1 MDGMFG
7 VIGGSVEIG
16 GEGFTLYFSSSSLS
30 VVLSLCF
37 PMHTHTRS
45 QYTVYTNSLFLLS
58 PSTHSSNHPEQVLRQ
73 VHGVDMGSDA
83 RSCRSRKSVGGSR
96 SGSGPSEHESECTL
110 DGCVCV
116 VYKRETERQRDRET
130 ERQRGEYFSCFEL
143 ITWN

>member
-1 MDGMFG
+1 MNGMFG

-37 PMHTHTRS
+37 PMHTHTHT

-58 PSTHSSNHPEQVLRQ
+58 PSTPSSNHPVPGRQQ
-73 VHGVDMGSDA
+73 VHGVDSCSGVW
-83 RSCRSRKSVGGSR
+83 SCRSRKSVGGSR

-110 DGCVCV
+110 EGCVCV
-116 VYKRETERQRDRET
+116 VYKRETERQRG
-130 ERQRGEYFSCFEL
+130 ERQRDREESSYRVLS
-143 ITWN
+143 

>member
-1 MDGMFG
+1 MTGMFG

-58 PSTHSSNHPEQVLRQ
+58 PSIHSSSTQDPGYKQTALIAAAINGHVEAVKALVAADPDLAHLNMKV
-73 VHGVDMGSDA
+73 
-83 RSCRSRKSVGGSR
+83 SV
-96 SGSGPSEHESECTL
+96 P
-110 DGCVCV
+110 
-116 VYKRETERQRDRET
+116 
-130 ERQRGEYFSCFEL
+130 
-143 ITWN
+143 

>member
-1 MDGMFG
+1 MFG

-37 PMHTHTRS
+37 PMHTHTHT

-58 PSTHSSNHPEQVLRQ
+58 PSTHSSNHPGHQQVQ
-73 VHGVDMGSDA
+73 VHGVDTCSDKWL
-83 RSCRSRKSVGGSR
+83 CRSRKSVGGSR

-116 VYKRETERQRDRET
+116 VYKRETERRET

>member
-1 MDGMFG
+1 MYGMFG

-37 PMHTHTRS
+37 PMHTHTH
-45 QYTVYTNSLFLLS
+45 TLFTPYILTAS
-58 PSTHSSNHPEQVLRQ
+58 SSSYPHPSIPSSNNPGLRQ
-73 VHGVDMGSDA
+73 VHGVDTCSEGW
-83 RSCRSRKSVGGSR
+83 SCRSRKSVDGSR

-110 DGCVCV
+110 AGCVCV
-116 VYKRETERQRDRET
+116 VYKRETERQKGD
-130 ERQRGEYFSCFEL
+130 YFSCFEL

>member
-1 MDGMFG
+1 MYGMFG

-58 PSTHSSNHPEQVLRQ
+58 PSTRSSNHPGQVQ
-73 VHGVDMGSDA
+73 VHGVDGGSVVG
-83 RSCRSRKSVGGSR
+83 SCRSRKSVGGSG
-96 SGSGPSEHESECTL
+96 SGSRPSEHESECTL
-110 DGCVCV
+110 DGFVCV

-130 ERQRGEYFSCFEL
+130 ETERRVLLLF
-143 ITWN
+143 

>member
-30 VVLSLCF
+30 VVLSLCV
-37 PMHTHTRS
+37 PMHAHTHT

-58 PSTHSSNHPEQVLRQ
+58 PSIHSSNHPGRQ
-73 VHGVDMGSDA
+73 HDDGVDVGSEWWF
-83 RSCRSRKSVGGSR
+83 CRSRKSVGGSR

-116 VYKRETERQRDRET
+116 VYKR
-130 ERQRGEYFSCFEL
+130 
-143 ITWN
+143 